1 MEALEDA
8 GSVLGDNRQAAVVR
22 ELTKKFE
29 HAERGTLKDLVDWA
43 KTEPRGEMVLVI
55 AGAQAEEHDYEEL
68 AKKALQLAAEG
79 VGMKA
84 AAAELARV
92 TGASKSVIYE
102 HALRLKA

>member
-1 MEALEDA
+1 
-8 GSVLGDNRQAAVVR
+8 
-22 ELTKKFE
+22 
-29 HAERGTLKDLVDWA
+29 
-43 KTEPRGEMVLVI
+43 VLVI

-84 AAAELARV
+84 ASAELARV